1 MGVIGLE
8 IGEAGSPEGI
18 VPFTTW
24 RKALDGL
31 PHVRFSDATWWFR
44 EVMLVKSE
52 EELSV
57 LRHCG
62 MLGECACQAM
72 IDVVK
77 PGATE
82 FEVFRAIQ
90 EQIHA
95 GGAVMH
101 DPFLIMTWG
110 AQDIGWAEPAWAYY
124 GGPPGGEGPAGLFMS
139 KPFPPPWGLGTHY
152 QIHLPGPPLP
162 PPTSQP
168 CERAPPR

>member
-31 PHVRFSDATWWFR
+31 PHARFCDATWWFR

-62 MLGECACQAM
+62 RLGERACQTM

-124 GGPPGGEGPAGLFMS
+124 GGPPRLGEPRDLIIAG
-139 KPFPPPWGLGTHY
+139 PFPPPGGRGN
-152 QIHLPGPPLP
+152 QPQRAGSGAPRPPAA
-162 PPTSQP
+162 PPTGG
-168 CERAPPR
+168 